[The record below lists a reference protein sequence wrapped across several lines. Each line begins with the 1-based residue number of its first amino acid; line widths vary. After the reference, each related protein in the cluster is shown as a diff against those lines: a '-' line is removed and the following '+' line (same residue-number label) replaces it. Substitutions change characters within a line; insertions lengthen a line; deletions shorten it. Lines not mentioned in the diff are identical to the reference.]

1 LFESGWVFER
11 LRVVDWRELSPTGFN
26 GIVVLIMK
34 DDALPPKLF
43 VDEVVL
49 MTLIELAFGMLPTLE
64 V

>member
-1 LFESGWVFER
+1 
-11 LRVVDWRELSPTGFN
+11 
-26 GIVVLIMK
+26 MK

-49 MTLIELAFGMLPTLE
+49 ITLIELAFGMLPTLD